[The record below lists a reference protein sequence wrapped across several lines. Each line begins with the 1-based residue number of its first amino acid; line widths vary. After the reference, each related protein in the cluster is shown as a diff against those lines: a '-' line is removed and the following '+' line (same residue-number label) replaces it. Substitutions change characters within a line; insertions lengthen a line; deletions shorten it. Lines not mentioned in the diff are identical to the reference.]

1 MVDLEPDCENCA
13 ALCCVALAFDRS
25 EMFAFDKAAG
35 EACRHLERGGRCSV
49 HAQLA
54 EKGFSGCVAYQCDG
68 AGQRVVQEVFKGRS
82 WQEDPALLPPMLA
95 AFSDLRAVHKQLVL
109 VRAAEKLALSEPSRK
124 KLALIDQALA
134 PEDGWTAESLS
145 RFVRGSRLTD
155 IQNFWRSLA
164 DELDANRSV
173 D

>member
-1 MVDLEPDCENCA
+1 MVELEPDCENCA

-35 EACRHLERGGRCSV
+35 ECCRHLERDGRCSI

-68 AGQRVVQEVFKGRS
+68 AGQRVVQEFFKGRS
-82 WQEDPALLPPMLA
+82 WQEDPALLSPMLA
-95 AFSDLRAVHKQLVL
+95 AFSDMRAVHKQLVL
-109 VRAAEKLALSEPSRK
+109 VRAAKKLDISKSSQEKLALITQD
-124 KLALIDQALA
+124 LN

-164 DELDANRSV
+164 DELDANRGV

>member
-1 MVDLEPDCENCA
+1 
-13 ALCCVALAFDRS
+13 
-25 EMFAFDKAAG
+25 
-35 EACRHLERGGRCSV
+35 
-49 HAQLA
+49 
-54 EKGFSGCVAYQCDG
+54 
-68 AGQRVVQEVFKGRS
+68 
-82 WQEDPALLPPMLA
+82 MLA